1 MIKPEIANFIAELST
16 QGNKTLEELSP
27 FEVRTSAIKKWSLD
41 YLGTPEPLQSIE
53 HRYFSG
59 PTADL
64 PIAIYRPAGDG
75 PLPAIIMFHGG
86 GWVAGNL
93 QLNEVQHQLMATDTG
108 AVVISVNYQKAPE
121 HKFPVPFN
129 DCYATLEWVSANAKT
144 LGINPDAIG
153 VAGDSAGGNLASAVV
168 LKSRDFDGPKVSFQ
182 ILIYPVTDHKFDYP
196 SMIENSPNYLLTS
209 DMMRWYWNQYVN
221 NTRDFE
227 NPYVLPMNSPD
238 LSGLPPTIII
248 TAEYDPLRDEGE
260 ELARRLKSAGN
271 IVILHRYE
279 GVIHGFM
286 LMQGFLIDAR
296 DASKKI
302 GEELNKILKHLDVFK
317 RV

>member
-1 MIKPEIANFIAELST
+1 MIKPEIKAFIAKLSSE
-16 QGNKTLEELSP
+16 NDKALKDLSP
-27 FEVRTSAIKKWSLD
+27 FDIRTSAFKKWSSD
-41 YLGTPEPLQSIE
+41 YLGKPEPLASIE

-64 PIAIYRPAGDG
+64 PIAIYRPIGDG
-75 PLPAIIMFHGG
+75 ALPAIVMFHGG

-93 QLNEVQHQLMATDTG
+93 QINEVQHQLMATDTG

-129 DCYATLEWVSANAKT
+129 DCYATLEWVCANAKT

-168 LKSRDFDGPKVSFQ
+168 LKSRDFKGPKVSFQ
-182 ILIYPVTDHKFDYP
+182 ILIYPVADHNLNYP

-209 DMMRWYWNQYVN
+209 EMMWWYWDQYVN
-221 NTRDFE
+221 NVRDFE
-227 NPYVLPMNSPD
+227 NPYVLPINSPD

-271 IVILHRYE
+271 IVILHRYA

-286 LMQGFLIDAR
+286 LMQGFLTDAR

-302 GEELNKILKHLDVFK
+302 GEELKKILKNL
-317 RV
+317 

>member
-1 MIKPEIANFIAELST
+1 MIKPEIANFLASLSA
-16 QGNKTLEELSP
+16 QNGKALEDLSP
-27 FEVRTSAIKKWSLD
+27 FDVRTSAIEKWASI
-41 YLGTPEPLQSIE
+41 YLGISEPLKSIE
-53 HRYFSG
+53 HGYFTG

-64 PIAIYRPAGDG
+64 PIAIYRPEVDG
-75 PLPAIIMFHGG
+75 PLPAIVMFHGG

-93 QLNEVQHQLMATDTG
+93 QLNQVQHQLMATDTG
-108 AVVISVNYQKAPE
+108 AVVVSVNYQKAPE
-121 HKFPVPFN
+121 HKFPTPFN
-129 DCYATLEWVSANAKT
+129 DCYATLEWVSTNAKI
-144 LGINPDAIG
+144 LGINPGAIG
-153 VAGDSAGGNLASAVV
+153 VAGDSAGGNLASAVA
-168 LKSRDFDGPKVSFQ
+168 LKARNDKGPKVSFQ
-182 ILIYPVTDHKFDYP
+182 ILIYPVTDYKFDYP

-221 NTRDFE
+221 SAKDFE

-260 ELARRLKSAGN
+260 ELAKRLKSAGN
-271 IVILHRYE
+271 KVVLHRYA

-286 LMQGFLIDAR
+286 LMQGFSTDAR

-302 GEELNKILKHLDVFK
+302 GEELKKILKNL
-317 RV
+317 